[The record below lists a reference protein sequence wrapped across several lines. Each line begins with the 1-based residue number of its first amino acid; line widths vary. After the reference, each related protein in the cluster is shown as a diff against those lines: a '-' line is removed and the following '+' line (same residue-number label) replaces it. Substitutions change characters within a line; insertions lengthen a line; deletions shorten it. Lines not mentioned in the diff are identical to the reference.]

1 MSELLSFLPLVLL
14 VLAEAGLVKLVAVM
28 FRWKAR
34 WTTALVF
41 SALVIAVNTA
51 GTVPLR
57 IFDLYLPLVLG
68 IAFSLA
74 VQIALGGW
82 LFGTQATV
90 ASGEPLG
97 FRRGALLSLIAY
109 GLMLVLGVALWVL
122 LAAVLPMRA

>member
-1 MSELLSFLPLVLL
+1 MSALFSLLPLVVL
-14 VLAEAGLVKLVAVM
+14 VLVEAGLVKLVAVM

-51 GTVPLR
+51 GVVPLR
-57 IFDLYLPLVLG
+57 VFDLYLPLVLG
-68 IAFSLA
+68 IMFSLA

-82 LFGTQATV
+82 LLGTQAAI

-109 GLMLVLGVALWVL
+109 SLMLAVGIGLWVL
-122 LAAVLPMRA
+122 LSLVVQQP

>member
-1 MSELLSFLPLVLL
+1 VSALFSLLPLVVL
-14 VLAEAGLVKLVAVM
+14 VLVEAGLVKLVAVM

-51 GTVPLR
+51 GVVPLR
-57 IFDLYLPLVLG
+57 VFDLYLPLVLG
-68 IAFSLA
+68 IMFSLA

-82 LFGTQATV
+82 LLGTQAAI

-109 GLMLVLGVALWVL
+109 SLMLAVGIGLWVL
-122 LAAVLPMRA
+122 LSLVVQQP